1 MFVHEEVKVMKSHNA
16 YAFVERTFLD
26 ATSDATPPLSWWQRL
41 GYSYLLRKAKAAIE
55 RQTERIEAQFG
66 DEEVRRRLIVG
77 NVKVMIKVM
86 GMFVHCQK
94 MYPDID
100 RLDSQNRDS
109 ELYVYIV
116 FGHKPEWDGCC
127 RSCFDKFISDCFAK
141 ARGVKRSG
149 EYAELKMPMP
159 EEIVFE

>member
-1 MFVHEEVKVMKSHNA
+1 MFVHEEVKVMKSYNA
-16 YAFVERTFLD
+16 YVFVERTFLD
-26 ATSDATPPLSWWQRL
+26 ATSDATPPLSWWQQL
-41 GYSYLLRKAKAAIE
+41 GYSYLLRKAKEAVE
-55 RQTERIEAQFG
+55 RQIARIEMQFG
-66 DEEVRRRLIVG
+66 DAEVRRRLVMG

-109 ELYVYIV
+109 AFYVYVV
-116 FGHKPEWDGCC
+116 FGHKPEWDDCC
-127 RSCFDKFISDCFAK
+127 RPYFDKFISDCFAR
-141 ARGVKRSG
+141 ARGVMRSG

-159 EEIVFE
+159 EEIVFK